1 LLRQQPIVERKWI
14 NRAKNELYMDAD
26 FILAINPGATS
37 TKIAVYRTNKFIF
50 LKTIR
55 HDSDEFSKFEKSI
68 EQLDLR
74 KKLVLKE
81 VEDNHIP
88 FEQIGLIIARGGL
101 IRPIES
107 GVYEVN
113 EDMVNDLKEGI
124 MGDHASNLGGLIAQE
139 LKAVFPNS
147 GAFIADPV
155 VVDELQDIAR
165 ISGHPDFPRTSI
177 FHALNQKSTARTYA
191 HSRGM
196 EYEDLNLIIA
206 HLGSGVSIGAHKK
219 GQVIDVNNG
228 LDGEGP
234 FGPERS
240 GTLPTG
246 ALVKC
251 CFESGKSI
259 WDVKKMLAGE
269 GGLFAYMGYKDAVR
283 VEKLAREGNKKA
295 KLIQDA
301 MAYQISKEIGAMAAV
316 LGGEVHAIILTGG
329 LAHNPDLTSFV
340 KEHISF
346 IAPVFI
352 YPGEDEMRALAQ
364 NGALLLKGQIKAK
377 EYSSANVVNGLDL
390 DDME

>member
-1 LLRQQPIVERKWI
+1 ME
-14 NRAKNELYMDAD
+14 AD
-26 FILAINPGATS
+26 YILAINPGATS
-37 TKIAVYRTNKFIF
+37 TKIAVYRTNKFVF

-55 HDSDEFSKFEKSI
+55 HDCDELSKYKSSI

-74 KKLVLKE
+74 LKLVLKE
-81 VEDNHIP
+81 VEENHIP
-88 FEQIGLIIARGGL
+88 IDQVGLIIARGGL

-113 EDMVNDLKEGI
+113 DAMLKDLKEGV
-124 MGDHASNLGGLIAQE
+124 MGDHASNLGGLIAHQLRE
-139 LKAVFPNS
+139 LFPNA
-147 GAFIADPV
+147 GACIADPV
-155 VVDELQDIAR
+155 VVDELQDVAR
-165 ISGHPDFPRTSI
+165 ISGHPEFPRISI

-196 EYEDLNLIIA
+196 EYDELNLIIA
-206 HLGSGVSIGAHKK
+206 HLGSGISVGAHKK
-219 GQVIDVNNG
+219 GRVVDVNNG

-246 ALVKC
+246 ALVGY
-251 CFESGKSI
+251 CFKSGKSL
-259 WDVKKMLAGE
+259 DEVKTMLAGK
-269 GGLFAYMGYKDAVR
+269 GGLFAYMGYKDATR
-283 VEKLAREGNKKA
+283 VEKLAREGNVKA

-301 MAYQISKEIGAMAAV
+301 MAYQISKEIGAMASV

-329 LAHNPDLTSFV
+329 IAHNPDLTSYI
-340 KEHISF
+340 KEHVSF

-377 EYSSANVVNGLDL
+377 EYSSENVVTGLDL
-390 DDME
+390 DAIE